1 MITLKINMV
10 TTQELLFTIADSLIY
25 EIKSDD
31 VYEDFSEGKKMF
43 DFSTCSDKSKYYD
56 EICLDTN

>member
-1 MITLKINMV
+1 MV

-43 DFSTCSDKSKYYD
+43 DFSTYSDKSKYYD

>member
-43 DFSTCSDKSKYYD
+43 DFSTYSDKSKYYD